1 MKSVRRLPLIR
12 HQDFFFEIFKILLW
26 INSRDDQD
34 LFLIWTVE
42 FWLLA
47 YSFDLGKL
55 YKNKSRWLNWK
66 IWRPINLRSSSRLS
80 TFIVTT
86 LPSPFSKNQV
96 LWVQEIKNHTK
107 ILLFRFEESPKDIFE
122 LLIQNYL
129 LMKMGL
135 LKTIVHF
142 ILLYKPIEDMP
153 IDRNDLSQGSL
164 FLFNQILFEWRR
176 TIIRWESFWNS
187 CLQFSVTFSST
198 VM

>member
-12 HQDFFFEIFKILLW
+12 HQDFFFGIFKILLW
-26 INSRDDQD
+26 INLTDDQD

-42 FWLLA
+42 FWLLP

-55 YKNKSRWLNWK
+55 HKNKSRWLNWK
-66 IWRPINLRSSSRLS
+66 IWRPINLRSSSRAISFNWCQKITHSRFGYLS

-96 LWVQEIKNHTK
+96 LWAQEIKNHTK

-164 FLFNQILFEWRR
+164 FLFNQILFE
-176 TIIRWESFWNS
+176 
-187 CLQFSVTFSST
+187 
-198 VM
+198 